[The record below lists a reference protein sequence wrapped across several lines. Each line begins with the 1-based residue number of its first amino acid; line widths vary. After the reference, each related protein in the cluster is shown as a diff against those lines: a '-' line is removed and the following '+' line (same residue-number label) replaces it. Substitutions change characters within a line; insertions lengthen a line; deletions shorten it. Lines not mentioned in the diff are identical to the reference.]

1 MARVVAERRDLVA
14 RAARDRLANMLGVHP
29 RDLAG
34 LEAGVATAISDHLNR
49 VNRRI
54 QQLVDQAASDELTG
68 ALRRAAGL
76 AALEREL
83 QRARRFADSRLVVA
97 FIDVDGLKTVNDSRG
112 HTAGDAL
119 LKEVV
124 RCLHERLRAYDL
136 VIRWGGDEFVCVLPE
151 AGLKEAAKVFE
162 HVGREFSSRTGA
174 FFSTGLAEIRD
185 EDTAMELVSRAD
197 VELIERRQEG
207 RTRSLAP
214 APAPASQ
221 RRLAVGLAS
230 AAAALLGTIALD
242 LVLATPGTLWW
253 LPHALTDTA
262 QVHLTRTPAQ
272 AELDLARSRAETA
285 ASKPPG
291 SVRQAWLSNA
301 RLHLDAARQDGA
313 DPTAL
318 ERVDLLIK
326 SLE

>member
-1 MARVVAERRDLVA
+1 M
-14 RAARDRLANMLGVHP
+14 
-29 RDLAG
+29 
-34 LEAGVATAISDHLNR
+34 TDHLNR

-76 AALEREL
+76 SALEREL

-97 FIDVDGLKTVNDSRG
+97 FIDVDGLKAVNDSSG

-119 LKEVV
+119 LKEMV

-162 HVGREFSSRTGA
+162 HVAREFTSRTGG
-174 FFSTGLAEIRD
+174 FFSAGLAEIRD
-185 EDTAMELVSRAD
+185 GDDALEIVARAD
-197 VELIERRQEG
+197 VQLLERRREG
-207 RTRSLAP
+207 RSPSTIAVP
-214 APAPASQ
+214 APPPQ
-221 RRLAVGLAS
+221 RRLAMIGLAG
-230 AAAALLGTIALD
+230 AVGTLLGIVVLD
-242 LVLATPGTLWW
+242 LALATPGTLWW
-253 LPHALTDTA
+253 MPHAMADAA

-272 AELDLARSRAETA
+272 AELDLARSRAETGA
-285 ASKPPG
+285 GKSGP
-291 SVRQAWLSNA
+291 VRRAWLSNA
-301 RLHLDAARQDGA
+301 RLHLDAARRDGA

-318 ERVDLLIK
+318 ERVDSLIK

>member
-1 MARVVAERRDLVA
+1 MARVVAERRNLVA
-14 RAARDRLANMLGVHP
+14 RAARDRLANMLGIHP
-29 RDLAG
+29 RDLGG
-34 LEAGVATAISDHLNR
+34 LDAGVATAISDHLNR

-97 FIDVDGLKTVNDSRG
+97 FIDVDGLKAVNDSRG

-119 LKEVV
+119 LKEAV

-151 AGLKEAAKVFE
+151 AGIKQSAKVIE
-162 HVGREFSSRTGA
+162 HVGREFSARTGG
-174 FFSTGLAEIRD
+174 FFSAGLAEIRD
-185 EDTAMELVSRAD
+185 GDTALELVSRAD
-197 VELIERRQEG
+197 VELLERRREG
-207 RTRSLAP
+207 RERSFTPIPSPP
-214 APAPASQ
+214 AQ
-221 RRLAVGLAS
+221 RRIALGLAT
-230 AAAALLGTIALD
+230 AAVFLLATIALD

-272 AELDLARSRAETA
+272 AELELARSRAETA
-285 ASKPPG
+285 AGKPAG
-291 SVRQAWLSNA
+291 AARQAWLANA

-313 DPTAL
+313 DPSAL
-318 ERVDLLIK
+318 ERVDNLIK